1 MSKLTIDYIFSRGFQ
16 ISFRFFEA
24 KFLPRIYVEGKF
36 SKEIGKKRD
45 RMCLPKQNSS
55 FLHLV
60 VQLQFYSF
68 RFAANILSPNI
79 WYISETPHNLN

>member
-1 MSKLTIDYIFSRGFQ
+1 MSKLTIDYIFSQGFQ

-36 SKEIGKKRD
+36 SKEIGKERD

-55 FLHLV
+55 FFHLV
-60 VQLQFYSF
+60 V
-68 RFAANILSPNI
+68 
-79 WYISETPHNLN
+79 

>member
-1 MSKLTIDYIFSRGFQ
+1 MLIFNILQNLLNTADNTLFIMSKLTIDYIFSQGFQ

-36 SKEIGKKRD
+36 SKEIGKERD

-55 FLHLV
+55 FFHLV
-60 VQLQFYSF
+60 V
-68 RFAANILSPNI
+68 
-79 WYISETPHNLN
+79 